1 MVTYSE
7 AKQNVFATGVIPDGY
22 FGKTANVEFAFD
34 SASGKTLVLRDSPR
48 VYFTYQGSPAVD
60 VAEAY
65 WRLTNSPNSNATRVQ
80 PARK

>member
-34 SASGKTLVLRDSPR
+34 SASGNTLVLRDSPR

-60 VAEAY
+60 TDEAY
-65 WRLTNSPNSNATRVQ
+65 WLLNNHPSSNATLLQRI
-80 PARK
+80 